1 MTKTVT
7 VPQQYQPVHESV
19 PWVTAYINRHND
31 RAYAARRLSCLSP
44 PKQLALGERCLD
56 DARRQLDYSLATPF
70 LTLAGVAMGMVARTQ
85 PRGAREHLTVS
96 AARLR
101 LSELPL
107 LSRLILNG
115 ELPDRGQAK
124 AAYRREVQLATGVI
138 HNTKLLRHQE
148 ATDGVYGG
156 AKGTVG
162 ELATKLLANRYAVMH
177 ALSPDWYAFK
187 SYRSDDQMSS
197 DGCNVRNSWD
207 VSVWTSCDYDRVLPT
222 YRVQV
227 KCSSLSVKTSDKSY
241 ADGVTVVKLHPDL
254 SLPGDDSEQLSFQVL
269 DDIQR
274 DTMLHDRDAGAR
286 LNVRTE
292 KLLTMLG

>member
-1 MTKTVT
+1 
-7 VPQQYQPVHESV
+7 
-19 PWVTAYINRHND
+19 
-31 RAYAARRLSCLSP
+31 
-44 PKQLALGERCLD
+44 
-56 DARRQLDYSLATPF
+56 
-70 LTLAGVAMGMVARTQ
+70 
-85 PRGAREHLTVS
+85 
-96 AARLR
+96 
-101 LSELPL
+101 
-107 LSRLILNG
+107 
-115 ELPDRGQAK
+115 
-124 AAYRREVQLATGVI
+124 
-138 HNTKLLRHQE
+138 
-148 ATDGVYGG
+148 
-156 AKGTVG
+156 
-162 ELATKLLANRYAVMH
+162 
-177 ALSPDWYAFK
+177 
-187 SYRSDDQMSS
+187 MSS